1 MEESNFEIELVLWCF
16 EFILFENPQLEC
28 VESLPIYLISLS
40 YSSWWEKKNEK
51 RNNGLVE

>member
-28 VESLPIYLISLS
+28 MESLPIYLISLS